1 MEYQAKINAKETA
14 NKDKAAK
21 GEGYTVF
28 DSTEEAVDYIQT
40 KKELGLPLDA
50 NDARMLVQSMKQMKE
65 GGHFAKEIENFIW
78 KNKDK
83 FQSLKIEGLDFNK
96 KESITA
102 LAQRLSAGS
111 CFINTMF
118 SNIVLS
124 SVTDGAPKSWGDMYL
139 KALENGLISKN
150 DGISST
156 QYMNTRKGVQ
166 AWVDGIIGKD
176 VNGNSK
182 LKVDGYFKNERTPDM
197 DVMQKIQQLATRG
210 VFASGGRVKESH
222 SMMQFLTNG
231 TWGVYDTGRPSLST
245 PREFGNLYTNWY
257 TKPSVIDSYW
267 ILLPK

>member
-1 MEYQAKINAKETA
+1 
-14 NKDKAAK
+14 
-21 GEGYTVF
+21 
-28 DSTEEAVDYIQT
+28 
-40 KKELGLPLDA
+40 
-50 NDARMLVQSMKQMKE
+50 MKQMKE

-210 VFASGGRVKESH
+210 VFASGGRFKENHH
-222 SMMQFLTNG
+222 SMTQVLMGG
-231 TWGVYDTGRPSLST
+231 TWGIMDTGWPKDSKARP
-245 PREFGNLYTNWY
+245 FGDRYSQWY
-257 TKPSVIDSYW
+257 KRDDTYSFW
-267 ILLPK
+267 ILTPYN